1 LLVGLLVAARPR
13 HCSGSGHGGHG
24 LQARARAGGAVVVLG
39 VAYSAWL
46 FQQREPEE
54 EEELA

>member
-1 LLVGLLVAARPR
+1 MPRLLVDPLVAAQPWQ
-13 HCSGSGHGGHG
+13 CSGSEQGM
-24 LQARARAGGAVVVLG
+24 QARAGGAVVVLG

-54 EEELA
+54 DEELA